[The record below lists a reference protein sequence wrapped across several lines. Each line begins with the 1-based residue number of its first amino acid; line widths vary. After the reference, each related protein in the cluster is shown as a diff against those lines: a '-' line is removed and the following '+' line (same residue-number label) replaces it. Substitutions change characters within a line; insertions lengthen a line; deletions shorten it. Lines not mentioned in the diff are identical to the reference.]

1 MGISIRG
8 MAIGALTELKEK
20 RVLAAEEERQKRLED
35 RKFKNQSRLQR
46 QSDDE
51 AYKRTKYASD
61 ASLLAARE
69 KAEAKKT
76 KETREA
82 LVAREDMY
90 DQFGLP
96 KVLGKQLPIDLRAK
110 RSNTQGLFYLAQFD
124 AAVGWGLK
132 EINGMNVSENQK
144 KQTLGRFDAWLGDNL
159 KRVLVQTDAYKT
171 SKTQTG
177 EFDYNTMFH
186 LQSGMPNSYNYMN
199 SHPEL
204 QKKLDEQIRTFAN
217 LHKTPDHLATYLKE
231 NPNSLISRLTDKFTP
246 LEQTILTNSLPGNG
260 DLGTLEETGLI
271 PALKANTPEALLLAA
286 KKVDTIQAYR
296 KKPFDSK
303 DNINAIITAAAIGVS
318 EGRTFMIQRGS
329 GKQSKTVFK
338 HAQRY
343 KEIEKTRETHET
355 NSKLLDQVGD
365 VRKLNRSLQHGNKLA
380 EKATFTLNA
389 FRKLEFF
396 AFSIKQG
403 LGLSG
408 NKMKVE
414 ISDEDRESM
423 VDSFSSIEGL
433 NGKSFVESLE
443 RNANDKLL
451 QARES
456 IFRNFNNMSEDEKSI
471 AEERFYNEAKY
482 EALKIQ
488 LVYRIAKM
496 VQGGSGG
503 QAVSNADFQAVLK
516 SFQAGNWGTL
526 QNEQAVF
533 EQLQYMVEREFIYSK
548 VMTNKA
554 VLTNEHAVVD
564 RALRLHKV
572 QHEYLKQ
579 RKIAADNADELD
591 TSTNNVDEQMNKA
604 FNVTAEEKYGEKQSN
619 KRGSP

>member
-35 RKFKNQSRLQR
+35 RKFKNQSRLQEQANKAAMER
-46 QSDDE
+46 KRYEVDKQLELKKQE
-51 AYKRTKYASD
+51 AIAKGIKERR
-61 ASLLAARE
+61 AALTATE
-69 KAEAKKT
+69 N
-76 KETREA
+76 
-82 LVAREDMY
+82 MY
-90 DQFGLP
+90 DQFGLDF
-96 KVLGKQLPIDLRAK
+96 VLGKQLPINLRAK
-110 RSNTQGLFYLAQFD
+110 RSNTQGRFYLGQFD
-124 AAVGWGLK
+124 AAVGWALK
-132 EINGMNVSENQK
+132 DINSMDAPENQK
-144 KQTLGRFDAWLGDNL
+144 KQTLKRFDTWLGDNL
-159 KRVLVQTDAYKT
+159 RKVLLQTDAYAT

-199 SHPEL
+199 SHPTL
-204 QKKLDEQIRTFAN
+204 QQKLDEQIRTFAN
-217 LHKTPDHLATYLKE
+217 LYETPKHLVMYSKD
-231 NPNSLISRLTDKFTP
+231 NPDSPINRLIDKFTP

-260 DLGTLEETGLI
+260 DLATLEQTALI
-271 PALKANTPEALLLAA
+271 PALKANTPEALLYAA
-286 KKVDTIQAYR
+286 KKVNTIEGYR

-303 DNINAIITAAAIGVS
+303 DNINALITASAIGVG
-318 EGRTFMIQRGS
+318 EGRTFIVKRAAGTQAR
-329 GKQSKTVFK
+329 TVFK
-338 HAQRY
+338 HTQRY

-355 NSKLLDQVGD
+355 NNTLLDQVGD
-365 VRKLNRSLQHGNKLA
+365 VRKINRSLQHGNKHA

-408 NKMKVE
+408 NKMEVE
-414 ISDEDRESM
+414 ISDENRESM
-423 VDSFSSIEGL
+423 VDTFSSIEGL
-433 NGKSFVESLE
+433 DGKSFVESLE

-451 QARES
+451 QARKS
-456 IFRNFNNMSEDEKSI
+456 IFRNFAKMSEADKNI

-503 QAVSNADFQAVLK
+503 QAVSNADFQAVLQ

-548 VMTNKA
+548 VMTSKA
-554 VLTNEHAVVD
+554 ILNNERAVVN

-579 RKIAADNADELD
+579 QKRKDVNGGRPD
-591 TSTNNVDEQMNKA
+591 TLSVREQMKDA
-604 FNVTAEEKYGEKQSN
+604 FNKTERELYSESRANE
-619 KRGSP
+619 RGGP